1 MTCVK
6 STNTHVYST
15 CLQTVY
21 ENKKVLV
28 LVMTEKVLDVI
39 TCLQICNWKLNI
51 PKICALKKYLVK
63 NLNILKAFL
72 KIKNKIT
79 IKQDIIKL
87 IIALT

>member
-39 TCLQICNWKLNI
+39 TCLQICKWKLNI

-63 NLNILKAFL
+63 KF
-72 KIKNKIT
+72 KHIKSIPQNK
-79 IKQDIIKL
+79 K
-87 IIALT
+87 